1 MLSESAE
8 DVLKGLPGE
17 VFQALASA
25 KGGIEIMKSKAA
37 DRFIRIAVLDS
48 DPLRFIGF
56 RSLLDREPDFDL
68 ISLPYSEIGNHA
80 DATVALLANR
90 PGENLFDL
98 MDKLKTVRPDLRVL
112 VTGAAADEETI
123 MLALASGARGYV
135 SEAAPATELA
145 QAIRIV
151 HQGLV
156 WAPRRV
162 LSLLLDRTGGAV
174 RREFPS
180 GRQGLTDREQQ
191 VLNMLV
197 SGMSNKEIANPLG
210 IEERTVKA
218 HVASLMRKLR
228 VQNRLAL
235 SVHAITHSLVA
246 AS

>member
-1 MLSESAE
+1 
-8 DVLKGLPGE
+8 
-17 VFQALASA
+17 
-25 KGGIEIMKSKAA
+25 MKSKASV
-37 DRFIRIAVLDS
+37 DQLIRIAVLDS
-48 DPLRFIGF
+48 DPLRLIGLQ
-56 RSLLDREPDFDL
+56 SLLDREPDFDL
-68 ISLPYSEIGNHA
+68 IPVSVSEIGTHG

-98 MDKLKTVRPDLRVL
+98 MDKLRSIRPDLRVL
-112 VTGAAADEETI
+112 VTGASADDETI

-135 SEAAPATELA
+135 SEAAPAPELA
-145 QAIRIV
+145 QAVRIV

-180 GRQGLTDREQQ
+180 GRQGLTEREQQ
-191 VLNMLV
+191 VLKMLV

-228 VQNRLAL
+228 VQNRVAL
-235 SVHAITHSLVA
+235 SVHAVTHSLVG

>member
-1 MLSESAE
+1 MN
-8 DVLKGLPGE
+8 
-17 VFQALASA
+17 
-25 KGGIEIMKSKAA
+25 SKAII
-37 DRFIRIAVLDS
+37 DPFIRIAVLDS

-68 ISLPYSEIGNHA
+68 IPVSVSEIG
-80 DATVALLANR
+80 TQQGIQVALLGSR

-98 MDKLKTVRPDLRVL
+98 MDKLKAIRPDLRVL
-112 VTGAAADEETI
+112 VTGALANDETI

-135 SEAAPATELA
+135 SEATSTTELA

-180 GRQGLTDREQQ
+180 GRQDLTDREHQ
-191 VLNMLV
+191 VLKMLV
-197 SGMSNKEIANPLG
+197 SGMSNKEIASPLG

-228 VQNRLAL
+228 VQNRVAL
-235 SVHAITHSLVA
+235 SVHAITHSLVG